1 MRVLRKILRK
11 TFRWF
16 LLTIV
21 IGLVSCASVIFLSKY
36 EIERISEGKIY
47 ENIDNVPKCKVGVVL
62 GCSKYLRNGRPNL
75 YFQQRINAAKEL
87 YLSDQVEFLL
97 VSGDNSTKYYDEPTT
112 MKNDLVQLGVPENK
126 IYCDYAGL
134 STLDSVLRAKEVF
147 NENRF
152 VVISQDFHVRRAV
165 YIGMAHDIDM
175 IGYSSGSISGLGSV
189 RTEIRECL
197 ARVKTIM
204 DVSFLDRNPEFLGEG
219 VIIK

>member
-1 MRVLRKILRK
+1 MRVIWKILRR
-11 TFRWF
+11 TLRWF
-16 LLTIV
+16 LLTAL

-204 DVSFLDRNPEFLGEG
+204 DVSFLDRKPEFLGES

>member
-1 MRVLRKILRK
+1 M
-11 TFRWF
+11 
-16 LLTIV
+16 

>member
-1 MRVLRKILRK
+1 MRVIWKISRRTL
-11 TFRWF
+11 RWF
-16 LLTIV
+16 LLTALV
-21 IGLVSCASVIFLSKY
+21 GLVSCASVIFLSKY

-204 DVSFLDRNPEFLGEG
+204 DVSFLDRKPEFLGES